1 MKPVPGGVKAGKIS
15 KPNGLQGRVNMILD
29 PEAGK
34 HIETDNPLFINIDG
48 QRVPFFVEDYEP
60 VSLDQA
66 IVKFEFIN
74 SVEEARE
81 VSGCEVYLDPLKKLA
96 SQGTIKDY
104 NDVVGYDAFDQDM
117 GYLGKVIDF
126 IQHDM
131 NPVLMVDYKGKELMV
146 PAVDDLIQQIN
157 HKKESIY
164 FHLPEG
170 LTTL

>member
-1 MKPVPGGVKAGKIS
+1 MPVPGGAKAGKIS
-15 KPNGLQGRVNMILD
+15 KPYGLQGRVNMILD

-34 HIETDNPLFINIDG
+34 HIEIDNPLFINIDG
-48 QRVPFFVEDYEP
+48 QRVPFFVEDFEP

-81 VSGCEVYLDPLKKLA
+81 VSGCEVYLDPSQKSA
-96 SQGTIKDY
+96 SKSGMKDY
-104 NDVVGYDAFDQDM
+104 SAAVGYDAFDQDV
-117 GYLGKVIDF
+117 GYLGKITDF

-146 PAVDDLIQQIN
+146 PAVDELIQQIN
-157 HKKESIY
+157 HKERSIY